1 MCESDPLAEYAQEE
15 EPEVD
20 LMQRAQVKYNHCNL
34 IIADISGAL
43 FTLSLIILIPNSN
56 GQARPE
62 PFYFRNQCRKE
73 SVPTQNDIEFE

>member
-20 LMQRAQVKYNHCNL
+20 LMQRAQVKDNHCNL

-56 GQARPE
+56 G
-62 PFYFRNQCRKE
+62 
-73 SVPTQNDIEFE
+73 